1 MLVIMVVASA
11 ASVAVTYKLADEELN
26 ARVERLGEEHVFDL
40 QNHLWQ
46 LDLETVQAQLDSYVD
61 LGKIVEAV
69 VTDTTGLRLI
79 SGHAAPDS
87 YPIVKSFPLVHPQ
100 REGLLN
106 IGTLTLTA
114 SRDGIYELARTRVMA
129 LFIIAGLALLI
140 GSLLIFRQF
149 NQNVLKPI
157 HKIADELRSRPKDW
171 QAFKIDLARFA
182 HADELDELVESI
194 HEMRDQ
200 ILASQAEILVGQS
213 RQAQAAKLAGLG
225 YSTSDQNRNRIIEC
239 DETYAALHG
248 RSVAEMM
255 AMDIEKDVVQ
265 RLYHED
271 EIKQAEE
278 LKQRLMLGESLEQTN
293 RIVLENDEVRY
304 IHKIF
309 QAKADAEVGIVDI
322 VAQDLTELYTMRESL
337 LQAQKMQAIGK
348 LTGGVAH
355 DFNNILAIISG
366 NLELLRDNPKHAVRD
381 GYVLAALEAVRR
393 GATVTQRLLAF
404 ARKQPLAPAVID
416 VSRLLRESAALLR
429 TSAGAAINLEIV
441 NAGGLWRTLVDP
453 AQLEAVVLNLV
464 VNARDAMP
472 QGGKLTIETSNAS
485 LDRSYAARNSE
496 VVPGQYVCLSVTDNG
511 EGMQPEV
518 VRQAMEP
525 FFTTKEVGKGT
536 GLGLSMAF
544 GFAKQSG
551 GHLNIY
557 TEVGVG
563 TTVKLYLPRVDAEAI
578 PEPSEEMPEKART
591 LEKLKIFVVEDEDGL
606 RETITA
612 QIRSLGCEVHA
623 AADGASALKLAKTLP
638 QIDILLSDVVLPGAM
653 DGSQVAKNLCAMFP
667 DCAIIFM
674 SGFAANSAIHNGM
687 LHLADV
693 VLQKPFSL
701 SDLTIAFESSIS
713 RKRG

>member
-1 MLVIMVVASA
+1 MVVASA
-11 ASVAVTYKLADEELN
+11 ASVAVTYKLAGGDLN
-26 ARVERLGEEHVFDL
+26 ARVQRLGEEHVSHL
-40 QNHLWQ
+40 QNELWQ
-46 LDLETVQAQLDSYVD
+46 LDLETVQAQLDSYVE
-61 LGKIVEAV
+61 LGMIVEAA
-69 VTDTTGLRLI
+69 VTDATGLRLAA
-79 SGHAAPDS
+79 GHAAPDHN
-87 YPIVKSFPLVHPQ
+87 PIVKSFPLVHVQ

-114 SRDGIYELARTRVMA
+114 SRQSIYELARTRVMA

-149 NQNVLKPI
+149 NQNVLTPI

-171 QAFKIDLARFA
+171 QAFNIDLARFA

-225 YSTSDQNRNRIIEC
+225 YSTSDQNRGRFIEC

-248 RSVAEMM
+248 KTVAEMM
-255 AMDIEKDVVQ
+255 DMDVETDLIQ

-271 EIKQAEE
+271 EIEQAEE

-355 DFNNILAIISG
+355 DFNNILAVISG

-472 QGGKLTIETSNAS
+472 EGGKLTIETSNAS
-485 LDRSYAARNSE
+485 LDRSYAARHSE
-496 VVPGQYVCLSVTDNG
+496 VVPGQYVCLSVTDSG

-551 GHLNIY
+551 GHMNIY
-557 TEVGVG
+557 SEVGVG

-578 PEPSEEMPEKART
+578 TEPSEETPEKARK
-591 LEKLKIFVVEDEDGL
+591 LENLKIFVVEDEDGL
-606 RETITA
+606 RETITT

-653 DGSQVAKNLCAMFP
+653 DGSQVAKKLGAMFP

-687 LHLADV
+687 LHHADV

-713 RKRG
+713 RKRS